1 MIGQGDFK
9 MTKKRYIALTAMVL
23 TGLMGSQC
31 YAAAQKDY
39 TETQTADGWTRV
51 ENKGG
56 ATLGYEKDSGVK
68 ILTVDGKAFKDMNR
82 NGKLDPYEDWRLTP
96 EERAKD
102 LASQL
107 STEDIAGLMLYSA
120 HQRNLQHELNDE
132 QKKMLREDHV
142 RTVLNADQTAS
153 VETTAKWNNALQA
166 YAESLPFAIPTNT
179 SSDPRSDARANG
191 VYLKEVKKGVSRWPN
206 NLGIAATFD
215 PQIARQFG
223 EISSKE
229 FRLLG
234 LGTGLSPQID
244 LATDPRWTRN
254 YGTFGENPAL
264 SRDMT
269 QATIDGEQSTQENGK
284 DKGWGK
290 YSINAMMKHWPGDGV
305 GEGGREAH
313 SKYGKYAVY
322 PGGNFQTQLTPFVEG
337 GLKLPGKT
345 KEASA
350 VMSSYSIAWSDDGSL
365 GDKVGSAYSA
375 FKIGLLRNKYHY
387 DGVICTDW
395 CVTRTPGKGLS
406 TAWGYEDTNLTEG
419 YRHYKALMAGVDQFG
434 GNNDKV
440 PVLEA
445 YEMGVKEHG
454 KAWMDARFQTSAKR
468 LLRNIFQLGL
478 FENPY
483 LDVAESVKEVGND
496 KDMQAGYT
504 AQLKS
509 IVMLKNKDGVIHKA
523 AKNAQKPTV
532 YVPMIFRPATEN
544 KTFKVYTPAH
554 WSLPI
559 DEKAASE
566 YFNIVT
572 DTVKAPSDVDRDGKP
587 MAAAG
592 DIERLAPEAVA
603 KADFVLAAIDN
614 PTNKGNQFDG
624 LGYDPAVGYI
634 PMSLQYGTYTA
645 DGAHVRRHSIA
656 HDEGEDRSYF
666 GKTAEIINA
675 TDLDSV
681 TYGKKCADVAA
692 KSGKKL
698 PVITMVHA
706 LKPMVFSEV
715 EPLSDAILVGY
726 GVSDKAYFDILMGNF
741 EPQGLLP
748 MQQPKDMDAVEAQ
761 QEDVPRDMTCY
772 TDSEGH
778 TYDFAYG
785 LNWKGVIQDAR
796 TAKYGVPALHVK

>member
-1 MIGQGDFK
+1 
-9 MTKKRYIALTAMVL
+9 MTKKRYLALTAAVL
-23 TGLMGSQC
+23 TGLMSTTAF
-31 YAAAQKDY
+31 AATKDY
-39 TETQTADGWTRV
+39 TETDTADGWTRV
-51 ENKGG
+51 ENKDG
-56 ATLGYEKDSGVK
+56 ATLGYEKSSGVK
-68 ILTVDGKAFKDMNR
+68 LLTVDGKAFKDMNR
-82 NGKLDPYEDWRLTP
+82 NGKLDKYEDWRLSP

-102 LASQL
+102 LAAQL
-107 STEDIAGLMLYSA
+107 STEEIAGLMLYSA
-120 HQRNLQHELNDE
+120 HQRNLQPELTDE
-132 QKKMLREDHV
+132 QKKMLGEDHV
-142 RTVLNADQTAS
+142 RTVLNADNTAS
-153 VETTAKWNNALQA
+153 VETTAKWNNALQS

-206 NLGIAATFD
+206 NLGLAATFD
-215 PQIARQFG
+215 PQVARQFG

-234 LGTGLSPQID
+234 IGTGLSPQID
-244 LATDPRWTRN
+244 LATDPRWTRD
-254 YGTFGENPAL
+254 YGTFGEDPAL

-269 QATIDGEQSTQENGK
+269 IATIDGEQSTIENGE

-322 PGGNFQTQLTPFVEG
+322 PGDNFQTQLVPFVEG

-350 VMSSYSIAWSDDGSL
+350 VMSSYSIAWSDDGKY
-365 GDKVGSAYSA
+365 GDKVGSAYSK
-375 FKIGLLRNKYHY
+375 FKLDLLRNTYHY

-395 CVTRTPGKGLS
+395 CVTRTPGQSFS
-406 TAWGYEDTNLTEG
+406 TAWGYEDTNITEG
-419 YRHYKALMAGVDQFG
+419 YRHYQALMAGVDQFG
-434 GNNDKV
+434 GNNAKG

-454 KAWMDARFQTSAKR
+454 KAWMDERFQTSAKR
-468 LLRNIFQLGL
+468 LLKNIFQLGL

-483 LDVAESVKEVGND
+483 LDVAESVKEVGNEA
-496 KDMQAGYT
+496 DMQAGYT

-509 IVMLKNKDGVIHKA
+509 IVLLKNKNGVIHKA
-523 AKNAQKPTV
+523 DMNAEKPVV
-532 YVPMIFRPATEN
+532 YVPMVFRPATEN

-559 DEKAASE
+559 DVMASAE
-566 YFNIVT
+566 YFTVIT
-572 DTVKAPSDVDRDGKP
+572 DAVKAPSDVDRDGKP
-587 MAAAG
+587 MASIN
-592 DIERLAPEAVA
+592 DIERLSPEDVA
-603 KADFVLAAIDN
+603 NAADFVLAAIDN

-634 PMSLQYGTYTA
+634 PLSLQYGEYTA
-645 DGAHVRRHSIA
+645 NGKHVRKHAIA
-656 HDEGEDRSYF
+656 QGEGEDRSYY

-681 TYGKKCADVAA
+681 TYGRACADVAA
-692 KSGKKL
+692 KAGKDL

-706 LKPMVFSEV
+706 LKPMVFSEI

-726 GVSDKAYFDILMGNF
+726 GVSDKAYYDILAGNF

-761 QEDVPRDMTCY
+761 KEDVPRDMECY

-785 LNWKGVIQDAR
+785 LNWNGVISDAR
-796 TAKYGVPALHVK
+796 TAKYGVPVMHVE

>member
-254 YGTFGENPAL
+254 YGTFGEDPAL

-284 DKGWGK
+284 DKG
-290 YSINAMMKHWPGDGV
+290 
-305 GEGGREAH
+305 
-313 SKYGKYAVY
+313 
-322 PGGNFQTQLTPFVEG
+322 
-337 GLKLPGKT
+337 
-345 KEASA
+345 
-350 VMSSYSIAWSDDGSL
+350 
-365 GDKVGSAYSA
+365 
-375 FKIGLLRNKYHY
+375 
-387 DGVICTDW
+387 
-395 CVTRTPGKGLS
+395 
-406 TAWGYEDTNLTEG
+406 
-419 YRHYKALMAGVDQFG
+419 
-434 GNNDKV
+434 
-440 PVLEA
+440 
-445 YEMGVKEHG
+445 
-454 KAWMDARFQTSAKR
+454 
-468 LLRNIFQLGL
+468 
-478 FENPY
+478 
-483 LDVAESVKEVGND
+483 
-496 KDMQAGYT
+496 
-504 AQLKS
+504 
-509 IVMLKNKDGVIHKA
+509 
-523 AKNAQKPTV
+523 
-532 YVPMIFRPATEN
+532 
-544 KTFKVYTPAH
+544 
-554 WSLPI
+554 
-559 DEKAASE
+559 
-566 YFNIVT
+566 
-572 DTVKAPSDVDRDGKP
+572 
-587 MAAAG
+587 
-592 DIERLAPEAVA
+592 
-603 KADFVLAAIDN
+603 
-614 PTNKGNQFDG
+614 
-624 LGYDPAVGYI
+624 
-634 PMSLQYGTYTA
+634 
-645 DGAHVRRHSIA
+645 
-656 HDEGEDRSYF
+656 
-666 GKTAEIINA
+666 
-675 TDLDSV
+675 
-681 TYGKKCADVAA
+681 
-692 KSGKKL
+692 
-698 PVITMVHA
+698 
-706 LKPMVFSEV
+706 
-715 EPLSDAILVGY
+715 
-726 GVSDKAYFDILMGNF
+726 
-741 EPQGLLP
+741 
-748 MQQPKDMDAVEAQ
+748 
-761 QEDVPRDMTCY
+761 
-772 TDSEGH
+772 
-778 TYDFAYG
+778 
-785 LNWKGVIQDAR
+785 
-796 TAKYGVPALHVK
+796 ALHP